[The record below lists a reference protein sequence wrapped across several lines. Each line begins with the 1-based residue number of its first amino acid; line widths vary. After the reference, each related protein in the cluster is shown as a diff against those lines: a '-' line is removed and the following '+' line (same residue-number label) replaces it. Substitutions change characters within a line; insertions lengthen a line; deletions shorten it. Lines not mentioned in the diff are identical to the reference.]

1 MFASEI
7 IACLEQLAPPPLQ
20 ESYDNSGLLVGCAE
34 REVKGVLVS
43 LDCTEAM
50 IDDALRQGCD
60 MVVCHHPIIFSGLKR
75 LNGANY
81 IERSVMKAIKEDI
94 LIYAIHTNLDNVR
107 DGVNRRIADRLG
119 LVNTSVLSPVRGK
132 LRKLVTYAPTDHAE
146 QIRVALWE
154 AGGGHIGK
162 YDLCSFNLNG
172 MGTFRGGGTSDP
184 FIGKPGIME
193 KAEEVRI
200 EMIFPTHLEALL
212 LKALRASHPYE
223 EVAYD
228 ILVTDNTWQDVGA
241 GLVGELP
248 VAVDTLT
255 FLSSLKEKMNTACVR
270 HTPLMKQKVKRIAV
284 CGGAGSFLIKDAI
297 RAGTDVLVTSDIK
310 YHQFFDAD
318 GRLVI
323 ADIGHFESEQFTI
336 DLLVDHLKKQFPT
349 FATRFPEVTT
359 NPINYL

>member
-1 MFASEI
+1 MLASEI
-7 IACLEQLAPPPLQ
+7 IACLERLAPPPLQ
-20 ESYDNSGLLVGCAE
+20 ESYDNSGLLVGNAQ

-43 LDCTEAM
+43 LDCTEAV
-50 IDDALRQGCD
+50 IDDAIRQGCD

-81 IERSVMKAIKEDI
+81 IERTVMKAIKEDV

-107 DGVNRRIADRLG
+107 DGVNRRIAERIGILD
-119 LVNTSVLSPVRGK
+119 TQVLAPVRGH
-132 LRKLVTYAPTDHAE
+132 LRKLVTYVPTSHAE
-146 QIRVALWE
+146 QVRSALWQ
-154 AGGGHIGK
+154 AGAGHIGH
-162 YDLCSFNLNG
+162 YDLCSFNVNG
-172 MGTFRGGGTSDP
+172 KGTFRGDDTTGP
-184 FIGKPGIME
+184 FIGRPNEME
-193 KAEEVRI
+193 MVEEVRI
-200 EMIFPTHLEALL
+200 EVIYPKHIETQL
-212 LKALRASHPYE
+212 LKALRATHPYE

-228 ILVTDNTWQDVGA
+228 LLMTENVWQDVGA

-248 VAVDTLT
+248 EAIDTLT

-270 HTPLMKQKVKRIAV
+270 HTPILKQKVKRIAV

-297 RAGTDVLVTSDIK
+297 RARADVLVTSDIK

-336 DLLVDHLKKQFPT
+336 DLLVDHLKRQFPT